1 MHAAGVVIGEKPLW
15 EYVPCFRRPAT
26 DEIVTQFAKD
36 EVEKAGLVKFDFLG
50 LKTLTVIQ
58 TCLDLVN
65 QRAGGARAS
74 EPLDL
79 SLIPLDDAE
88 RLQDD
93 LRAPTPPACSSSSR
107 SGFRELLKKLKP
119 DCFEDIVAAGALYRP
134 GPLEGGMVDDFID
147 RKHGRK
153 KVEYDHPSLE
163 PILKDTYG
171 VIVYQEQVMQI
182 SSALA
187 GYSLGK
193 ADLLRRAMGKKKAE
207 VMAKEKAEFLDGAKA
222 KKRRPARSPSA
233 SSS

>member
-1 MHAAGVVIGEKPLW
+1 
-15 EYVPCFRRPAT
+15 
-26 DEIVTQFAKD
+26 
-36 EVEKAGLVKFDFLG
+36 KFDFLG

-58 TCLDLVN
+58 TCLDIVN
-65 QRAGGARAS
+65 KERAAAGQD
-74 EPLDL
+74 EVDL
-79 SLIPLDDAE
+79 TLIELNDVNVYKMISAADVTGVFQLE
-88 RLQDD
+88 
-93 LRAPTPPACSSSSR
+93 S

-153 KVEYDHPSLE
+153 KVEYDHPLLE

-187 GYSLGK
+187 GYSLGR

-207 VMAKEKAEFLDGAKA
+207 VM
-222 KKRRPARSPSA
+222 
-233 SSS
+233 